1 MSATSMNEIL
11 KFMREEYDAQELLD
25 MLPVHDRLRWTPWSI
40 NTPVDLPEALIIG
53 TVERRDILAYVTQ
66 KGEKPRE
73 VRYCSIPAGRTTSS
87 ASLQTLTQDEVVTMK
102 LDAPFKY
109 NADSAKGM
117 KRKFSVIIKWYF
129 MERGLLINAVSGDLA
144 DWCKIFC
151 NALRNVEPDP
161 RAVRRKDN
169 AARKPTR
176 KSATF
181 ESEPSV
187 AAKGPRRS
195 GLSNPRRPASGVA
208 IVEESPDAEETSS
221 PYGLRSARRSEN
233 GITTKGA
240 ADSPVHEQ
248 IPHTPRAENPAFET
262 VRSYL
267 EDQNIDYLLRNLPAV
282 SEHQFFDG
290 KLSGDS
296 LPKKLYIGRTSERR
310 DNIYAHLRLDGGFH
324 SVDFWSRESKGHKD
338 VIWDWQEI
346 AKQSLIHPFNK
357 TYEKDSK
364 TMTREAKIRLDT
376 IIEWYFLAEGVGKDI
391 VLKGSPNFTV
401 LLKQALTY
409 IAERMGPA
417 AVPGPSEDSPTAS
430 KRTPSIT
437 PKQAPTARSL
447 DESQIQSSLASAV
460 PSSGTQ
466 ASPRGTKRTFEDATF
481 EALSDLSSMERKLTI
496 DINVVDEELE
506 THEMKKQNFAEQQ
519 ERDKQQWLAKWALEK
534 QRWLAEWELKS
545 QNWVDEWE
553 MEHDSILGRR
563 ETVAEERHR
572 VRHKFRRLTMEVGEE
587 E

>member
-1 MSATSMNEIL
+1 
-11 KFMREEYDAQELLD
+11 MREEYDAQELLD
-25 MLPVHDRLRWTPWSI
+25 MLPGHDCLRWTPWSI
-40 NTPVDLPEALIIG
+40 NTTVDLPEALIIG
-53 TVERRDILAYVTQ
+53 TVERRDVLAYITQ

-73 VRYCSIPAGRTTSS
+73 VRYCSIPAGRPTSS

-161 RAVRRKDN
+161 RAVRKKDN
-169 AARKPTR
+169 APRRQPRKAVPY
-176 KSATF
+176 
-181 ESEPSV
+181 EPEPSV
-187 AAKGPRRS
+187 AAMGPRRP

-221 PYGLRSARRSEN
+221 PYGLRSARRAEN
-233 GITTKGA
+233 GNTTEGA
-240 ADSPVHEQ
+240 AASPVHEQ
-248 IPHTPRAENPAFET
+248 IPHTLGAENPAFET
-262 VRSYL
+262 VRRYL

-290 KLSGDS
+290 KLSRGS

-324 SVDFWSRESKGHKD
+324 SVDFWSRESNGHKD
-338 VIWDWQEI
+338 VTWDWQEI

-357 TYEKDSK
+357 TYEKDIK
-364 TMTREAKIRLDT
+364 TMMTREAKIRLDT
-376 IIEWYFLAEGVGKDI
+376 IIKWYFLAEGVGKDI
-391 VLKGSPNFTV
+391 VLKETPDFAV
-401 LLKQALTY
+401 HFKHALTY

-417 AVPGPSEDSPTAS
+417 AVGPSEVSPTTSNQTTS
-430 KRTPSIT
+430 KFSNRSPSMT
-437 PKQAPTARSL
+437 PKQAPAARSL
-447 DESQIQSSLASAV
+447 DESQIQTSLA
-460 PSSGTQ
+460 SGTQ

-481 EALSDLSSMERKLTI
+481 EALSDLSSKERKLTI

-506 THEMKKQNFAEQQ
+506 THEMKKQNFTEQQ
-519 ERDKQQWLAKWALEK
+519 ERDKQQWLAKWELEK
-534 QRWLAEWELKS
+534 HRWLAEWELKS

-572 VRHKFRRLTMEVGEE
+572 VRHKFRRLTMEVAEE
-587 E
+587 